1 MIIKTK
7 QRLLSLILIVSVL
20 LFCCDGTHC
29 FYSYA
34 DETRDTISATYNGG
48 KAASVRKLEQKE
60 LSRDDEDLELTD
72 GIYEITVD
80 EELDSNGLQIAGNPN
95 EQWLNFPVDEGKP
108 ADRVFTESTWSAYKV
123 DDPGIAGYSVSDAYN
138 HYLAVS
144 GKNGRCDNA
153 VAAVIR
159 IKQKSSIDKSLLIAA
174 LGNTPDDQNDIRY
187 YHSNDFW
194 NGKEYLEAQDASF
207 WENYLVKREA
217 AETVLNK
224 TDATQNEVDK
234 AAEELTE
241 AVDNLISKQN
251 VNASELYRCIIQVKQ
266 EKDPYDP
273 SNGSGYDSGA
283 EAYGDSYEKYQEAYE
298 EAIELRDSL
307 YDEDK
312 KPTSYNIAS
321 KQDDVDT
328 AVDKLTKAADNAWTK
343 GQQRRAKRVFEA
355 GQKYLPALTFEA
367 DKLTEQGYTEQSW
380 TTFQLAL
387 SEAKEV
393 SDKYAGE
400 KMSEVKTEA
409 EAQTNE
415 IDKAY
420 RKLCKAMYFD
430 LTPVGEIEISLIAT
444 DPIAARTLDLGPFG
458 FDSLAGYIGTV
469 KLNSETGYTV
479 EAALK
484 SVGITF
490 RDNYDNNNYEGAYV
504 YINGNYVDRD
514 YINSFSDLPNDDYF
528 GRRFINHHIVLHQ
541 GDRVQV
547 AWNHS
552 EFMYSTY
559 NQNMGD
565 RQAFLFQYLDSLN
578 IMDFEECS
586 AGTTLTVKA
595 GEEFTLTSRLVNAA
609 LGSSDDWQLAP
620 NMSFFISNSADDTTT
635 NQLELNRLT
644 NGLDQVISGEDG
656 KVKLTLYNVGCYVIT
671 AYDLAE
677 DIKGHI
683 DDIGGLDEAGIYH
696 SGNTGAIIRVKVVPS
711 DDVDAVKTSLISELE
726 EKAAEMPE
734 EQFRPADWESIQ
746 TKVEEG
752 TADINEA
759 ADLGAARDAQ
769 QESIKKIQAIQR
781 AAKQEN
787 EQYPKV
793 VREALVKL
801 PDDMSVIS
809 VAVNDLVQD
818 LLDKYNSMTA
828 YQKSFLSDDEIA
840 KCEAVKERA
849 ASEDYQTP
857 VTFKIIIKNE
867 ADTPAATAAI
877 QAMAE
882 WINSHTDYDGYGWG
896 DSNAGDI
903 YHNRPLETYQG
914 MLVQDTQDAVLPL
927 KSSEI
932 YINLDY
938 SAYLKVKHALNRQFV
953 VEDTGVTICD
963 SMEDDQGM
971 TFTGSGYNWSAV
983 GHFAVMVGETEYRLA
998 GISYEGISQSDIKT
1012 SSLTVHDYEG
1022 NYKGIGHGPG
1032 TVVQNVT
1039 FPNSQIQFNMPFSD
1053 VTVTFNWEPVDLDT
1067 LKNNAKKAVNNAYD
1081 SYDSSDYFVED
1092 HDEIEA
1098 IKDAAIEAIDE
1109 ATLSTEVTPAKK
1121 QAIREMAD
1129 VQTKAEVKADVKAEI
1144 EEKFNAVDTSEMN
1157 DDEKAA
1163 LAKAKEDA
1171 LKAVDDAEKKGD
1183 VTKAGTDADSAIGDI
1198 KADSEARIAKEAA
1211 DAAAA
1216 DAVIAKIDDL
1226 KEVSD
1231 LALSD
1236 KSTVETARAAYD
1248 ALTDDQKALIPAAEL
1263 QKLKNSEAIITALQ
1277 GKADAETEAAE
1288 AEKLKNAAEEAAKAA
1303 EQKQKAAE
1311 EAAKTAAQ
1319 KQKEAEEAAKAAA
1332 QKQGESEEAA
1342 KIAAQK
1348 QKEAEEA
1355 AAIAAQKQ
1363 KEAEENA
1370 KAAEQKQKEAE
1381 DAVKTAEQ
1389 KQKEAESA
1397 AKEAADKLKA
1407 AEEALKKAEE
1417 DLAKAEQNEFEALAK
1432 VKLSKKTKGSKEKI
1446 TVKWTKVKGAKG
1458 YEILIAKNKK
1468 GTKSPLTYKAGK
1480 KASKKIIKKL
1490 KKGRYFVKV
1499 RAYKVIKGN
1508 TVYGKYSKAKKVNV
1522 K

>member
-1 MIIKTK
+1 MTIDEAIDEEGF
-7 QRLLSLILIVSVL
+7 LLYGGS
-20 LFCCDGTHC
+20 
-29 FYSYA
+29 SYWA
-34 DETRDTISATYNGG
+34 DPANVYYFEDG
-48 KAASVRKLEQKE
+48 KAVKDPKNYKVQSMEISGYTMSEEYDHYMFAS
-60 LSRDDEDLELTD
+60 SDDEDLDNKLVALVR
-72 GIYEITVD
+72 IKKAEIPAVD
-80 EELDSNGLQIAGNPN
+80 KSTLQTELDKIPN
-95 EQWLNFPVDEGKP
+95 TE
-108 ADRVFTESTWSAYKV
+108 ADLS
-123 DDPGIAGYSVSDAYN
+123 
-138 HYLAVS
+138 
-144 GKNGRCDNA
+144 
-153 VAAVIR
+153 
-159 IKQKSSIDKSLLIAA
+159 
-174 LGNTPDDQNDIRY
+174 Y
-187 YHSNDFW
+187 YHDHDFW

-355 GQKYLPALTFEA
+355 GQKYLPALIFEA

-387 SEAKEV
+387 SEAEEV

-595 GEEFTLTSRLVNAA
+595 GEEFTLTSRLVNAV

-882 WINSHTDYDGYGWG
+882 WMNSHTDYDGYGWG

-971 TFTGSGYNWSAV
+971 TFIGSGYNWSAV

-1053 VTVTFNWEPVDLDT
+1053 VTVTFNWEPVDLGT
-1067 LKNNAKKAVNNAYD
+1067 LKTNTKAAVNEAYEGFD
-1081 SYDSSDYFVED
+1081 KDDYFQEEN
-1092 HDEIEA
+1092 DELEA
-1098 IKDAAIEAIDE
+1098 IRDQAIEDINE
-1109 ATLSTEVTPAKK
+1109 AQLSTVVTSTKK
-1121 QAIREMAD
+1121 QAIAD
-1129 VQTKAEVKADVKAEI
+1129 MKAVKTKAEFKDEAKSEI
-1144 EEKFNAVDTSEMN
+1144 EEKFDAVDQSNMN
-1157 DDEKAA
+1157 DEEKAA
-1163 LAKAKEDA
+1163 IAEAKEDA
-1171 LKAVDDAEKKGD
+1171 LEAVDDATDKKGISDAVTGAEDAFQD
-1183 VTKAGTDADSAIGDI
+1183 VVDAST
-1198 KADSEARIAKEAA
+1198 ARIAKEKA
-1211 DAAAA
+1211 DAQAAN
-1216 DAVIAKIDDL
+1216 AVIAKIDAL

-1231 LALSD
+1231 LTLSD
-1236 KSTVETARAAYD
+1236 KSTVEVARTAYD
-1248 ALTDDQKALIPAAEL
+1248 ALTDDQKALVPAADL
-1263 QKLKNSEAIITALQ
+1263 QKLKNSEAIIKALQ
-1277 GKADAETEAAE
+1277 DKEAAETEAAT
-1288 AEKLKNAAEEAAKAA
+1288 AEQLKDAAEEAARI
-1303 EQKQKAAE
+1303 
-1311 EAAKTAAQ
+1311 AAQ
-1319 KQKEAEEAAKAAA
+1319 KQQEAEEAARIAKEKQQEAEDAAREAA
-1332 QKQGESEEAA
+1332 QNQENAEEAA
-1342 KIAAQK
+1342 RIAKEKQEEAEEAARIAAQK
-1348 QKEAEEA
+1348 QKD
-1355 AAIAAQKQ
+1355 
-1363 KEAEENA
+1363 
-1370 KAAEQKQKEAE
+1370 AE
-1381 DAVKTAEQ
+1381 DAAKDAAE
-1389 KQKEAESA
+1389 
-1397 AKEAADKLKA
+1397 KLKA

-1417 DLAKAEQNEFEALAK
+1417 DLTEAEKNEFKALAK
-1432 VKLSKKTKGSKEKI
+1432 VTIKKVKGARKKM
-1446 TVKWTKVKGAKG
+1446 TVTWKKVKGAKG
-1458 YEILIAKNKK
+1458 YEILVAKNKK
-1468 GTKSPLTYKAGK
+1468 GTKAAKTYTVK
-1480 KASKKIIKKL
+1480 KNVAKKVIKKL
-1490 KKGRYFVKV
+1490 KKGKYFVKV

-1508 TVYGKYSKAKKVNV
+1508 TVYGKYSKVKKVKV